1 MKQAYIQG
9 MHGWRWRMN
18 KSVLKIM
25 LFKIRYQSVV
35 TILFC
40 LNVFTALYAQTN
52 TLIRNDN
59 FWFTTSGQPIYSQG
73 GGIFRF
79 KDPATGI
86 EKYYW
91 YGVHYKEAETYRL
104 NPSVTL
110 PNSTFESVTCYSSTD
125 LVNWTF
131 ENNVLGM
138 AELEK
143 NGGYKRWLGR
153 LGVAWIE
160 ELHKY
165 VMLVQ
170 HGNQVLFTVSD
181 TPAGNFTWHNQ
192 ISMKDM
198 IGTPNTGDQ
207 TVFTD
212 DDGKSYL
219 IYSYGNGRNKIY
231 VSEIGV
237 KDGKANLLDCTEVFR
252 GESREGNCM
261 FKYNGKYYMCA
272 SNIYGWDASLAYYLV
287 ADHIRGPY
295 TPANNMQVMKGCEA
309 DYAHITQTG
318 FFVSVKGSKQETI
331 LYCGD
336 RWADFAGNGL
346 GYNQWFPLSFEGST
360 PVFNSLNQ
368 WNLNAQTGEW
378 TTAPGNNYVRNA
390 SFEADRRYVP
400 THIKPVQDQLTGWV
414 STVSQGNAISQD
426 SLTSPVLN
434 YFNTAADRKIVIG
447 EKSLCITDRTPFS
460 RRVSQIISSTSFVE
474 LPDGYYRLSAMVRV
488 SGKFNQLSMF
498 AVSNRKTF
506 RKTFNSETGEWH
518 KISISPIKIRKGKAE
533 IGFSA
538 EGDGG
543 AICLVD
549 DVELVR
555 E

>member
-1 MKQAYIQG
+1 MG
-9 MHGWRWRMN
+9 
-18 KSVLKIM
+18 LKIKFQR
-25 LFKIRYQSVV
+25 LLSRIPF
-35 TILFC
+35 TLLWC
-40 LNVFTALYAQTN
+40 LAAFHVSFAQPN
-52 TLIRNDN
+52 TLIQNDT
-59 FWFTTSGQPIYSQG
+59 FWYTTTGQPIYSQG

-91 YGVHYKEAETYRL
+91 YGVRYREAETYRL
-104 NPSVTL
+104 NPAVTL
-110 PNSTFESVTCYSSTD
+110 PTSTFESVTCYSSTD

-131 ENNVLGM
+131 ENNVLTM

-153 LGVAWIE
+153 LGVAWLE
-160 ELHKY
+160 ELKKY
-165 VMLVQ
+165 VMVVQ
-170 HGNQVLFTVSD
+170 HGNQVLFTTSD
-181 TPAGNFTWHNQ
+181 TPAGAFTWHNQ
-192 ISMKDM
+192 ISMKEM

-219 IYSYGNGRNKIY
+219 IYSYGSGRNKIY

-237 KDGKANLLDCTEVFR
+237 KEGKANLLDCKEVFR

-261 FKYNGKYYMCA
+261 FKFKGKYYMAA

-287 ADHIRGPY
+287 ADNIRGPY
-295 TPANNMQVMKGCEA
+295 TPAKSMAVMKGCEE

-336 RWADFAGNGL
+336 RWAGFAGNGL
-346 GYNQWFPLSFEGST
+346 GYNQWFPLSFLGST
-360 PVFNSLNQ
+360 PYFNSLHRWQ
-368 WNLNAQTGEW
+368 LDAATGEW
-378 TTAPGNNYVRNA
+378 NVAPGNNYVKNG

-400 THIKPVQDQLTGWV
+400 THVKPVQDQLTGWTHNV
-414 STVSQGNAISQD
+414 ITGNAISQD

-434 YFNTAADRKIVIG
+434 YFNTEADRKTVIG
-447 EKSLCITDRTPFS
+447 EKSLAISDKVNFKRK
-460 RRVSQIISSTSFVE
+460 VSQTISSSLFVKLE
-474 LPDGYYRLSAMVRV
+474 DGFYRLSAMIRN
-488 SGKFNQLSMF
+488 SGSFSSAIMYAKSKG
-498 AVSNRKTF
+498 KTF
-506 RKTFNSETGEWH
+506 RYTISGDYGAWK
-518 KISISPIKIRKGKAE
+518 KITLSHIKVRKGKVE
-533 IGFSA
+533 IGFEA
-538 EGDGG
+538 AG
-543 AICLVD
+543 AGAAVLLVD
-549 DVELVR
+549 DVELVK

>member
-1 MKQAYIQG
+1 MKNPFYTGLLLLLIVCSYINLSAQP
-9 MHGWRWRMN
+9 
-18 KSVLKIM
+18 
-25 LFKIRYQSVV
+25 
-35 TILFC
+35 
-40 LNVFTALYAQTN
+40 ALIQ
-52 TLIRNDN
+52 NDS
-59 FWFTTSGQPIYSQG
+59 FWFTKDGQPIYSQG

-79 KDPATGI
+79 KDPISGI

-91 YGVHYKEAETYRL
+91 YGVRYKEAETYRL
-104 NPSVTL
+104 NPAVTL
-110 PNSTFESVTCYSSTD
+110 PTSTFESVTCYSSTD
-125 LVNWTF
+125 LVNWSF
-131 ENNVLGM
+131 ENNVLTM

-153 LGVAWIE
+153 LGVAWLE
-160 ELHKY
+160 ALKKY
-165 VMLVQ
+165 VMVVQ

-181 TPAGNFTWHNQ
+181 TPAGNFSWHNQ

-219 IYSYGNGRNKIY
+219 IYSYGSGRNKIY

-237 KDGKANLLDCTEVFR
+237 KEGKANLLDCKEIFR

-261 FKYNGKYYMCA
+261 FRYNGKYYMCA

-287 ADHIRGPY
+287 ADSIRGPY
-295 TPANNMQVMKGCEA
+295 TPAKSMAVMKGCED

-318 FFVSVKGSKQETI
+318 FFVSVKGTKQETI

-346 GYNQWFPLSFEGST
+346 GYNQWFPLSFECST
-360 PVFNSLNQ
+360 PVFNSLHR
-368 WNLNAQTGEW
+368 WNLDATTGLW
-378 TTAPGNNYVRNA
+378 SVAPGNNYVRNA

-400 THIKPVQDQLTGWV
+400 THVKPVQDQLTGWN
-414 STVSQGNAISQD
+414 STVILGNAISQD

-434 YFNTAADRKIVIG
+434 YFNTEADRKIVVG
-447 EKSLCITDRTPFS
+447 EKSLSITDNTTFH
-460 RRVSQIISSTSFVE
+460 RRVSQIIHTTSTVK
-474 LPDGYYRLSAMVRV
+474 LPNGNYRLTARIRN
-488 SGKFNQLSMF
+488 SGSFEMMMMYAKTKG
-498 AVSNRKTF
+498 RTF
-506 RKTFNSETGEWH
+506 RLTITDDNKEWK
-518 KISISPIKIRKGKAE
+518 KISLPHIKVRKGKVE
-533 IGFSA
+533 IGFEAAGSP
-538 EGDGG
+538 G
-543 AICLVD
+543 AQWLVD
-549 DVELVR
+549 DVELVK

>member
-1 MKQAYIQG
+1 MGLKKKYQCLLYHIPLMLLCFLVAIHGSVAQPNTIIQ
-9 MHGWRWRMN
+9 
-18 KSVLKIM
+18 
-25 LFKIRYQSVV
+25 
-35 TILFC
+35 
-40 LNVFTALYAQTN
+40 
-52 TLIRNDN
+52 NDT

-79 KDPATGI
+79 KDPASGI

-91 YGVHYKEAETYRL
+91 YGVRYKEAETYRL
-104 NPSVTL
+104 NPAVTL
-110 PNSTFESVTCYSSTD
+110 PTSTFESVTCYSSTD

-131 ENNVLGM
+131 ENNVLTM

-153 LGVAWIE
+153 LGVAWLE
-160 ELHKY
+160 ELKKY
-165 VMLVQ
+165 VMVVQ
-170 HGNQVLFTVSD
+170 HGNQVLFTTAD
-181 TPAGNFTWHNQ
+181 TPAGNFSWHNQ
-192 ISMKDM
+192 ISMKEM

-219 IYSYGNGRNKIY
+219 IYSYGSGRNKIY

-237 KDGKANLLDCTEVFR
+237 KEGKANLLDCKEIFR

-261 FKYNGKYYMCA
+261 FKYNGKYYMAA

-287 ADHIRGPY
+287 ADDIHGPY
-295 TPANNMQVMKGCEA
+295 TPSKSMAVMKGCED

-318 FFVSVKGSKQETI
+318 FFVSVKGTKQETI

-346 GYNQWFPLSFEGST
+346 GYNQWFPMSFEGST
-360 PVFNSLNQ
+360 PVFNSLHR
-368 WNLNAQTGEW
+368 WNLNAQTGSW
-378 TTAPGNNYVRNA
+378 SVAPGNNYVRNA

-400 THIKPVQDQLTGWV
+400 THVKPVQDQLTGWY
-414 STVSQGNAISQD
+414 STVLKGNAISQD
-426 SLTSPVLN
+426 SLKSPVLN
-434 YFNTAADRKIVIG
+434 YFNTEADRKIVIG
-447 EKSLCITDRTPFS
+447 EKSLAITDNVVFH
-460 RRVSQIISSTSFVE
+460 RRVSQTISSTPFVK
-474 LPDGYYRLSAMVRV
+474 LPDGRYRLSAMIRSKGSFTSAFIYANS
-488 SGKFNQLSMF
+488 SGKMVHYNII
-498 AVSNRKTF
+498 NDNNDWK
-506 RKTFNSETGEWH
+506 
-518 KISISPIKIRKGKAE
+518 KITLTNIKIRKGKVE
-533 IGFSA
+533 IGFEA
-538 EGDGG
+538 EGD
-543 AICLVD
+543 ADAVWLVD